1 MNYSIYGNHG
11 MVKYCRTSPHLQDNI
26 PSSQNYCLSKAY
38 ERDTIPNYKL
48 HIYIYMKLHFLMHDW
63 ECNHIIVGSTYIFT
77 HESWG
82 HHWITDVFNPS
93 PDHFHR
99 APLAIARNLPIDL
112 EQNQDP
118 ASWGESVGNSWK
130 CRFVGESL
138 VGMLPSRKLTYP
150 LPRPFWRCFF
160 HLFPVPKVGYVHSL
174 EGIQI
179 IYGFWYLISN
189 HYRNSIMP

>member
-48 HIYIYMKLHFLMHDW
+48 HIYIYETTFSHAWLRMQLHILWAPHIYLHMNHEVIMMILMSFTPLS
-63 ECNHIIVGSTYIFT
+63 GSRL
-77 HESWG
+77 
-82 HHWITDVFNPS
+82 
-93 PDHFHR
+93 HR
-99 APLAIARNLPIDL
+99 VPLAIARNLPIDL

-138 VGMLPSRKLTYP
+138 VGMLYKSYNMDFDTLYQITI
-150 LPRPFWRCFF
+150 
-160 HLFPVPKVGYVHSL
+160 
-174 EGIQI
+174 EIQSC
-179 IYGFWYLISN
+179 L
-189 HYRNSIMP
+189 R